1 MLEIVEFLFAVAC
14 LAFVGGLLVF
24 VASFVWAL
32 IQGDSAGGAS
42 PGTYS
47 AQQRT
52 AVRPT
57 PEASK
62 RRFGSKAEAEQAVA
76 RSQADFGR
84 GGPRTGKYAVPLDH
98 AYEVDGVFYVSSK
111 PEY

>member
-52 AVRPT
+52 ASHP
-57 PEASK
+57 
-62 RRFGSKAEAEQAVA
+62 
-76 RSQADFGR
+76 
-84 GGPRTGKYAVPLDH
+84 
-98 AYEVDGVFYVSSK
+98 
-111 PEY
+111 